1 MAAPSPTARKI
12 RVVVAKP
19 GLDGHDRGAKIIA
32 RALRDAG
39 MEVIYT
45 GLHQTPEQI
54 AETVIQ
60 EDADAVGLSIL
71 SGAHMTLVPKVVE
84 LLRAQGVDDVL
95 VTVGGTIPADDIP
108 ELKELGVA
116 EVFTPGAGTDDIV
129 EFIRERASA
138 RHAAD
143 E

>member
-1 MAAPSPTARKI
+1 
-12 RVVVAKP
+12 
-19 GLDGHDRGAKIIA
+19 
-32 RALRDAG
+32 

-84 LLRAQGVDDVL
+84 LLAEQGVDDVL

-108 ELKELGVA
+108 ELKKLGVA
-116 EVFTPGAGTDDIV
+116 EVFTPGAGTDEIV
-129 EFIRERASA
+129 DFIRAA
-138 RHAAD
+138 RHAAPRAVRIALRD
-143 E
+143 SNHMSLNFVVPAVDQAY